1 MCPSIFESVT
11 AMIARN
17 FNYIGEY
24 DTRKQCDKANTQFN
38 VVTYINVFT
47 LTLDRCKDEGALR
60 LDLSNS
66 NISSLPTCMHH
77 VTHLVEFYLY
87 R

>member
-1 MCPSIFESVT
+1 M
-11 AMIARN
+11 
-17 FNYIGEY
+17 NY
-24 DTRKQCDKANTQFN
+24 
-38 VVTYINVFT
+38 FT
-47 LTLDRCKDEGALR
+47 ETIDRCKDEGALR